1 MSSYKFIYED
11 KEYSLKEDNCSAL
24 INDEESPIQG
34 ISIPKIIEILN
45 ESEEVDFDIE
55 YYQEACP
62 LCLEGVKEKK
72 KFFPFL
78 EYHFYI
84 FSKDGKYVISNISN
98 DYKGMSFN
106 KLSRA
111 NKVDN
116 SYIVSVIICE
126 NCQDYIIQ
134 IENCIV

>member
-1 MSSYKFIYED
+1 MSLYKFIYEN
-11 KEYSLKEDNCSAL
+11 KEYLLKEDNCSAL
-24 INDEESPIQG
+24 INDEESPIQE

-45 ESEEVDFDIE
+45 ESEDVDFDIE

-84 FSKDGKYVISNISN
+84 FSKDGKYVISNISS

>member
-1 MSSYKFIYED
+1 MSEYKFTYGD
-11 KEYSLKEDNCSAL
+11 TEYVLNKNNCSEL
-24 INDEESPIQG
+24 INDEEKPVKG
-34 ISIPKIIEILN
+34 IDVDSILN
-45 ESEEVDFDIE
+45 LLNENEDVDFDME

-62 LCLEGVKEKK
+62 ECLAGVKEKQ
-72 KFFPFL
+72 KFFGFL

-84 FSKDGKYVISNISN
+84 FTKNGKYVISDIS
-98 DYKGMSFN
+98 DGYKGLSFN

-111 NKVDN
+111 NKVDD
-116 SYIVSVIICE
+116 SYIVSVIICA

>member
-1 MSSYKFIYED
+1 MSSYKFNYED
-11 KEYSLKEDNCSAL
+11 KEYILSDKNCSDL
-24 INDEESPIQG
+24 INDDENPVCG
-34 ISIPKIIEILN
+34 ITTSDIIEILN
-45 ESEEVDFDIE
+45 KAENVDFDIE

-62 LCLEGVKEKK
+62 ECLAGVKEKQ
-72 KFFPFL
+72 KFFGFL

-84 FSKDGKYVISNISN
+84 FTKDGKYVISDISE
-98 DYKGMSFN
+98 DYKGLSFN

-111 NKVDN
+111 NKVDD
-116 SYIVSVIICE
+116 SYIVSIIICE